1 MAYGK
6 SLQGNNDN
14 KTDMKSPKYSSKDFL
29 DKESQQMFRQKH
41 QHHNQ
46 HSTSFSIQLFKM
58 LRI

>member
-6 SLQGNNDN
+6 SLQGNNDK

-29 DKESQQMFRQKH
+29 DKESQQMFKQKH